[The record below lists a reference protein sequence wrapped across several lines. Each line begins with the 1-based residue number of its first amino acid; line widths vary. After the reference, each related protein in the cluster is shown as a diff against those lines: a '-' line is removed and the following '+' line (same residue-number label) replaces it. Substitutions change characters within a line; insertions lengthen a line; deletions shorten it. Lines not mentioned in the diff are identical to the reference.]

1 MGHEHDHEHDK
12 EHEESHDT
20 KSVEARADE
29 AQKSSGGL
37 TGGEKSLSADGT
49 TSGGIGSGA
58 NAGTGGDV
66 GNWDEGGSGTDAGA
80 ATEDEKITYP
90 AGTSAS
96 AIGDWSARQSG
107 SGRESDPENADE
119 GDDSAR

>member
-1 MGHEHDHEHDK
+1 MGHDQEDEQ
-12 EHEESHDT
+12 SQDT
-20 KSVEARADE
+20 KSGAASDE
-29 AQKSSGGL
+29 NAVKSSGGV

-49 TSGGIGSGA
+49 TSGGVGSGA

-66 GNWDEGGSGTDAGA
+66 GNWDEGGLATDAGA

-107 SGRESDPENADE
+107 SGRESDPENTGK
-119 GDDSAR
+119 GDDGAT